1 MPTAAAEV
9 ALGTG
14 TQRLS
19 NTQVIAKVRGA
30 LESVGM
36 WEFAEVSTATLSGGQ
51 KQRLAIASALAQGP
65 PKPKVQS
72 PGPGHRHSCPH
83 AQPPGPPPLPSA
95 SCMQATLRSYIL
107 SAHWRGHISAT

>member
-19 NTQVIAKVRGA
+19 NEEVIAKVKGA
-30 LESVGM
+30 LECVGM
-36 WEFAEVSTATLSGGQ
+36 WDFAEVSTATLSGGQ

-65 PKPKVQS
+65 PAPKVPS
-72 PGPGHRHSCPH
+72 RRLPAPF
-83 AQPPGPPPLPSA
+83 PPACAAGKA
-95 SCMQATLRSYIL
+95 SDKALGAGAAAGRADDVS
-107 SAHWRGHISAT
+107 